1 MDRMAASFGR
11 HAAGLI
17 VAVVGV
23 LGGQGAL
30 AQAARDAAP
39 GVTADSVLIG
49 QSAKLSG
56 SAGTV
61 AGRQYRDGLVL
72 AFGAA
77 NRAGGVHG
85 RRIQLLS
92 LDDQN
97 DPAKALANT
106 RTLINDKRAFALAG
120 YTFTNNVRAALPLLQ
135 AAGVP
140 LVGAYTGMPELYDGS
155 QPMVF
160 TLRASFADELAAVIR
175 HVDTVGYDRVA
186 MVHYS
191 TALGVALHDDVA
203 QRLERIGRGLV
214 AHGAMPVNAQDYAA
228 AARGAVQ
235 PLLERCPKLVIL
247 GVSGRDA
254 GAVVQGMAASR
265 CPPAQFIG
273 RNIVDIGLLQQMLGE
288 AARGVIITQVV
299 PNPARGIHPLVAEYR
314 ALLKQRDAKARPD
327 FAEFEGYVAGRF
339 VVLALQRAGR
349 DLNRAGF
356 IKALESATLD
366 GPDHFRVQFGAGR
379 RVGSR
384 YTNIVMVSDRE
395 RITD

>member
-175 HVDTVGYDRVA
+175 HVDTGWRWCT
-186 MVHYS
+186 
-191 TALGVALHDDVA
+191 TAPRSAWRCTTTWPSGSSAS
-203 QRLERIGRGLV
+203 
-214 AHGAMPVNAQDYAA
+214 AA
-228 AARGAVQ
+228 AWWPTG
-235 PLLERCPKLVIL
+235 RC
-247 GVSGRDA
+247 R
-254 GAVVQGMAASR
+254 
-265 CPPAQFIG
+265 
-273 RNIVDIGLLQQMLGE
+273 
-288 AARGVIITQVV
+288 
-299 PNPARGIHPLVAEYR
+299 
-314 ALLKQRDAKARPD
+314 
-327 FAEFEGYVAGRF
+327 
-339 VVLALQRAGR
+339 
-349 DLNRAGF
+349 
-356 IKALESATLD
+356 
-366 GPDHFRVQFGAGR
+366 
-379 RVGSR
+379 
-384 YTNIVMVSDRE
+384 
-395 RITD
+395 

>member
-1 MDRMAASFGR
+1 
-11 HAAGLI
+11 
-17 VAVVGV
+17 
-23 LGGQGAL
+23 
-30 AQAARDAAP
+30 
-39 GVTADSVLIG
+39 
-49 QSAKLSG
+49 
-56 SAGTV
+56 
-61 AGRQYRDGLVL
+61 
-72 AFGAA
+72 
-77 NRAGGVHG
+77 
-85 RRIQLLS
+85 
-92 LDDQN
+92 
-97 DPAKALANT
+97 
-106 RTLINDKRAFALAG
+106 
-120 YTFTNNVRAALPLLQ
+120 
-135 AAGVP
+135 
-140 LVGAYTGMPELYDGS
+140 
-155 QPMVF
+155 
-160 TLRASFADELAAVIR
+160 
-175 HVDTVGYDRVA
+175 
-186 MVHYS
+186 
-191 TALGVALHDDVA
+191 VA